1 MPSLQGR
8 GKLWGKAV
16 PLTARCPFQALQQV
30 AARATIAIKTTAFV
44 PFNSLPLIWCSDQI
58 QHTRSRRCWR
68 KKPKHRREMF
78 WQLYRLPPTDIG
90 SYGAAF
96 VPMLN
101 SKSSFFENRVA
112 CIVKVAWVELFKD
125 PRGLQ
130 LGISKALKGKPCT
143 VCFHRF
149 RRWLFLAASISR
161 NPKLLHSRL
170 GVWDKKQCY
179 FTAAWCPMPAGAQF
193 CTLPVAA
200 TRGEH
205 SGPGGHR
212 SLLEAISFASLFT
225 SLAVKRVAELPRPW
239 LSPRIPTVPASKN
252 NSQPVSLLN
261 IGDVRL
267 QKGQWTGASY
277 SLQAAGIFIS
287 SDLET

>member
-1 MPSLQGR
+1 MPPLQGR

-58 QHTRSRRCWR
+58 QHTRSRRCRR

-130 LGISKALKGKPCT
+130 LGIPKALKGKPCT

-149 RRWLFLAASISR
+149 RRCFFWPQAYQGTPNCCIVGWVFGIKSNAISR
-161 NPKLLHSRL
+161 QR
-170 GVWDKKQCY
+170 
-179 FTAAWCPMPAGAQF
+179 CPMSAGAQF

-212 SLLEAISFASLFT
+212 SLLEQSVSLRFSLRLLSSVSQNCPDLGFRRAFQRSQLQKTIRNQSLF
-225 SLAVKRVAELPRPW
+225 
-239 LSPRIPTVPASKN
+239 
-252 NSQPVSLLN
+252 
-261 IGDVRL
+261 
-267 QKGQWTGASY
+267 
-277 SLQAAGIFIS
+277 
-287 SDLET
+287 

>member
-58 QHTRSRRCWR
+58 QHTRSRRCRR

-205 SGPGGHR
+205 SGRVGIGAFWKQSVSLRFSLRLLSSVSQNCPDLGFRHAFQR
-212 SLLEAISFASLFT
+212 SQLQKTIRNQSLF
-225 SLAVKRVAELPRPW
+225 
-239 LSPRIPTVPASKN
+239 
-252 NSQPVSLLN
+252 
-261 IGDVRL
+261 
-267 QKGQWTGASY
+267 
-277 SLQAAGIFIS
+277 
-287 SDLET
+287 

>member
-1 MPSLQGR
+1 MGGTFQGPA
-8 GKLWGKAV
+8 W
-16 PLTARCPFQALQQV
+16 F
-30 AARATIAIKTTAFV
+30 AARHSESAERQAMYSLFPQV
-44 PFNSLPLIWCSDQI
+44 PAVF
-58 QHTRSRRCWR
+58 
-68 KKPKHRREMF
+68 
-78 WQLYRLPPTDIG
+78 
-90 SYGAAF
+90 
-96 VPMLN
+96 
-101 SKSSFFENRVA
+101 
-112 CIVKVAWVELFKD
+112 
-125 PRGLQ
+125 
-130 LGISKALKGKPCT
+130 
-143 VCFHRF
+143 
-149 RRWLFLAASISR
+149 FLAASISR

-179 FTAAWCPMPAGAQF
+179 FTAEVSNVGWG
-193 CTLPVAA
+193 PVAA